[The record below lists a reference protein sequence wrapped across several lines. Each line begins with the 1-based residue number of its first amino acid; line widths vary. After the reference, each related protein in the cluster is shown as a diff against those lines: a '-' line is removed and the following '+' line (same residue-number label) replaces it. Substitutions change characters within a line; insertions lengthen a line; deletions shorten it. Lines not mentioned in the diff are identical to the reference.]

1 MAPGLS
7 RQRVTFLTVIPSPY
21 QRQLF
26 RRIADTASFEIRV
39 LYYADRTS
47 DRQWSIPE
55 LEVYETI
62 LPGMILRPLGP
73 TAYFNSSVLRE
84 VARPGSDVVVVSDYS
99 IPTAQIA
106 MHSLIARRIPW
117 IFWGEVPGL
126 NQRGPLGSWV
136 RQRLQSPLRSASA
149 IAGIGSGAVEA
160 YGRLFPDKPVHN
172 IPYFCDL
179 DPFMAAA
186 RQRTSSTVVNVLYS
200 GQLIR
205 RKGVDVLVDAFVRVA
220 DAVPSLH
227 LQLMGSG
234 PDRAE
239 LEDRIPP
246 PLRDRVTFLGH
257 KEAADLPEV
266 FAKADIFV
274 LPSRHDGWGVVVNE
288 ALGAGLPIIVS
299 DAVGASRDLVGHE
312 ENGLIVPSGDPEALG
327 SALIRLGASD
337 ELRQQYA
344 QASRRRA
351 GQWGVDEG
359 VRRWEAVIRDVA
371 TERTPAMGPVS

>member
-1 MAPGLS
+1 M
-7 RQRVTFLTVIPSPY
+7 TFLTVIPSPY

-26 RRIADTASFEIRV
+26 RRIAETASFEIRV
-39 LYYADRTS
+39 LYYASRTS
-47 DRQWSIPE
+47 DRHWSIPD
-55 LEVYETI
+55 LQAYETV
-62 LPGMILRPLGP
+62 LPGMILRLLGP
-73 TAYFNSSVLRE
+73 TAYFNPSILRE
-84 VARPGSDVVVVSDYS
+84 LGQSGGDVVVVSDYS

-106 MHSLIARRIPW
+106 MRSLIARRIPW
-117 IFWGEVPGL
+117 VFWGEVPGL
-126 NQRGPLGSWV
+126 NQRGPLGGWV

-149 IAGIGSGAVEA
+149 IAGIGSSAVEA
-160 YGRLFPDKPVHN
+160 YGRLFPGKPVHS

-186 RQRTSSTVVNVLYS
+186 RQRTSAAPAVVNLLYS

-239 LEDRIPP
+239 LAGRIPAT
-246 PLRDRVTFLGH
+246 LRDRVSFLGH

-288 ALGAGLPIIVS
+288 ALGAGLPIVVS

-327 SALIRLGASD
+327 LALVRLGASD
-337 ELRQQYA
+337 ELRRQYA
-344 QASRRRA
+344 QASRKRA
-351 GQWGVDEG
+351 EHWGVDEG
-359 VRRWEAVIRDVA
+359 VRRWEAVIKDVV
-371 TERTPAMGPVS
+371 TERTAATRSVP